1 MKQITFFV
9 MLALV
14 LTGMSCKSVREK
26 KQDKNGGT
34 VPSAI
39 LVENMDQYRNNADFS
54 ITAVSVE
61 GNVMSIDVEY
71 SGGCQEHEFKLL
83 GMKAIQKSM
92 PPKRGVFLYHNS
104 NGDNCRSIVE
114 EKLKFDISVLAYEG
128 GEIILNLDTWANPIS
143 YTKAK

>member
-1 MKQITFFV
+1 
-9 MLALV
+9 MLAIV

-39 LVENMDQYRNNADFS
+39 LVENMDEYRNNADFS

-92 PPKRGVFLYHNS
+92 PPKRGIFLYHNS